1 MNTSRRHGTKATE
14 ESVRSIIRAK
24 IRGGG
29 GRIGRETAAARS
41 LLLRRESDSETA
53 LKETAARISRAL
65 SADRRSEID
74 ADEPLAPPVTITCR
88 HASAPRA

>member
-1 MNTSRRHGTKATE
+1 MNNSRRHGTKATE
-14 ESVRSIIRAK
+14 ESVRSIIGAKLRA
-24 IRGGG
+24 